1 MHFLERGSG
10 TPLVVIHGFCVDHRL
25 LLGLDPVLAARG
37 GWRRI
42 YLDLPGMGRSVAGP
56 QLRSSDAVADA
67 LASFIRDT
75 VGSASFA
82 LLGNSY
88 GGMLARHLAAEF
100 GGQVLGLALLC
111 PVAVAENSRRVLPP
125 RSVLRQ
131 DPALLASLVPEDAEA
146 YAEMAVIQS
155 AENWGL
161 FRDSVLPGLRSFD
174 RSAIGRIAGRY
185 ALSVEPEDRHEVFSG
200 PTLIITGRQDHVV
213 GFTDQAALA
222 ERYPDSE
229 LVILDRAGHNAHLDR
244 PGAVAELLDAWLR
257 RMDNPQES

>member
-1 MHFLERGSG
+1 M
-10 TPLVVIHGFCVDHRL
+10 VIHGFCVDHRL

-67 LASFIRDT
+67 VASFIRDT
-75 VGSASFA
+75 VGSAPFA

-100 GGQVLGLALLC
+100 AGQVLGLALLC
-111 PVAVAENSRRVLPP
+111 PVAVAVAENSRRVLPP
-125 RSVLRQ
+125 RSILRQ
-131 DPALLASLVPEDAEA
+131 DPALLASLAPEDAEA

-155 AENWGL
+155 AENWEL

-185 ALSVEPEDRHEVFSG
+185 ALSVEPEDRAEVFAG
-200 PTLIITGRQDHVV
+200 PTLIIAGRQDHVV
-213 GFTDQAALA
+213 GFANQAALA

-229 LVILDRAGHNAHLDR
+229 LVILDNAGHNAHLDR

-257 RMDNPQES
+257 RMDNPQDS